1 MKKSLLLAA
10 LLATAG
16 VTAQAQTA
24 APAAK
29 PAATAQSGQV
39 VPVAAEVTV
48 LTATVDSV
56 DAKTRTVVLKND
68 QGQLAPMKVGK
79 DVPNFGK
86 IKKGDIFVVEYAQ
99 AVAVGLVA
107 APKGTQPGVTAT
119 RTVKV
124 QDQAN
129 KKPFAEEIDT
139 IYATAK
145 IQSIDAKART
155 AVLSTPDGKNLK
167 VKVDK
172 AVLGLENFKVG
183 DEVLV
188 EYVQDMAVGFVA
200 PAKK

>member
-16 VTAQAQTA
+16 LNVQAQTA
-24 APAAK
+24 APAA
-29 PAATAQSGQV
+29 PAAQV

-48 LTATVDSV
+48 MTATVDSV
-56 DAKTRTVVLKND
+56 NAKTRTVMLKND
-68 QGQLAPMKVGK
+68 QGQLAPMTVGK
-79 DVPNFGK
+79 SVANFNK
-86 IKKGDIFVVEYAQ
+86 IKKGDTFVVEYAQ

-139 IYATAK
+139 VTATAVIK
-145 IQSIDAKART
+145 SIDAKART
-155 AVLSTPDGKNLK
+155 AELTTPDGKTTK

-172 AVLGLENFKVG
+172 AVLGLEDFKVG
-183 DEVLV
+183 DDVLV

-200 PAKK
+200 TPKK

>member
-1 MKKSLLLAA
+1 MKKSLVLAA

-16 VTAQAQTA
+16 ITAQAQTA

-29 PAATAQSGQV
+29 PAAAAQSGQV

-107 APKGTQPGVTAT
+107 APKGTQPGVSAT

-145 IQSIDAKART
+145 IQSIDTKART

>member
-16 VTAQAQTA
+16 LNVQAQTA
-24 APAAK
+24 APAAA
-29 PAATAQSGQV
+29 PAAEVA
-39 VPVAAEVTV
+39 PVAAEVTIM
-48 LTATVDSV
+48 TATVDSV
-56 DAKTRTVVLKND
+56 NAKTRTVMLKND

-79 DVPNFGK
+79 SVTNFNK
-86 IKKGDIFVVEYAQ
+86 IKKGDTFVVEYAQ
-99 AVAVGLVA
+99 AVVVGLVA
-107 APKGTQPGVTAT
+107 APKGTQPSVTGT

-124 QDQAN
+124 QDQSN

-139 IYATAK
+139 IKATAVIK
-145 IQSIDAKART
+145 SIDAKART
-155 AVLSTPDGKNLK
+155 AEITMPDGKVNK

-183 DEVLV
+183 DDVVV

-200 PAKK
+200 TPKK

>member
-1 MKKSLLLAA
+1 MKKSLLIAA

-16 VTAQAQTA
+16 ITAQAQTA

-29 PAATAQSGQV
+29 PAAAAKSGQV

-56 DAKTRTVVLKND
+56 DAKNRTVVLKND

-107 APKGTQPGVTAT
+107 APKGTQPGVSAT

-145 IQSIDAKART
+145 IKSIDAKART
-155 AVLSTPDGKNLK
+155 AELTTPDGKTLK

-188 EYVQDMAVGFVA
+188 EYVQDMAIGFVA
-200 PAKK
+200 QAKK

>member
-16 VTAQAQTA
+16 LNVQAQTA
-24 APAAK
+24 APAAA
-29 PAATAQSGQV
+29 PAAEVA
-39 VPVAAEVTV
+39 PVAAEVV
-48 LTATVDSV
+48 IMTATVDSV
-56 DAKTRTVVLKND
+56 NAKTRTVMLKND

-79 DVPNFGK
+79 SVTNFNK
-86 IKKGDIFVVEYAQ
+86 IKKGDTFVVEYAQ
-99 AVAVGLVA
+99 AVVVGLVA
-107 APKGTQPGVTAT
+107 APKGTQPSVSGT

-139 IYATAK
+139 IKATAVIK
-145 IQSIDAKART
+145 SIDAKART
-155 AVLSTPDGKNLK
+155 AEITMPDGKVNK

-183 DEVLV
+183 DDVVV

-200 PAKK
+200 TPKK

>member
-16 VTAQAQTA
+16 ITAQAQTA

-29 PAATAQSGQV
+29 QASAQP
-39 VPVAAEVTV
+39 VPVAAEVVV

-56 DAKTRTVVLKND
+56 DAKTRTVTLKND

-79 DVPNFGK
+79 NVPDFAN

-107 APKGTQPGVTAT
+107 APKGTQPGVSAT
-119 RTVKV
+119 RAVKV

-145 IQSIDAKART
+145 IKSIDAKART
-155 AVLSTPDGKNLK
+155 AVLTTPDGKTLK

-172 AVLGLENFKVG
+172 AVMGLENFKAG

-188 EYVQDMAVGFVA
+188 EYVQDIAIGFVK

>member
-16 VTAQAQTA
+16 LNAQAQTA
-24 APAAK
+24 APAAA
-29 PAATAQSGQV
+29 PAAQV

-48 LTATVDSV
+48 MTATVDSV
-56 DAKTRTVVLKND
+56 NAKTRTVMLKND
-68 QGQLAPMKVGK
+68 QGQLAPMTVGK
-79 DVPNFGK
+79 SVANFNK
-86 IKKGDIFVVEYAQ
+86 IKKGDTFVVEYAQ

-139 IYATAK
+139 VTATAVIK
-145 IQSIDAKART
+145 SIDAKART
-155 AVLSTPDGKNLK
+155 AELTTPDGKTTK

-172 AVLGLENFKVG
+172 AVLGLEDFKVG
-183 DEVLV
+183 DDVLV

-200 PAKK
+200 TPKK

>member
-1 MKKSLLLAA
+1 MKKSLLIAA

-16 VTAQAQTA
+16 LTAQAQTA

-29 PAATAQSGQV
+29 PAAAAKSGQV

-56 DAKTRTVVLKND
+56 DAKNRTVVLKND

-107 APKGTQPGVTAT
+107 APKGTQPGVSAT

-145 IQSIDAKART
+145 IKSIDAKART
-155 AVLSTPDGKNLK
+155 AELTTPDGKTLK

-188 EYVQDMAVGFVA
+188 EYVQDMAIGFVA

>member
-16 VTAQAQTA
+16 ITAHAQTA

-29 PAATAQSGQV
+29 QAAAQP
-39 VPVAAEVTV
+39 VPVAAEVVV

-56 DAKTRTVVLKND
+56 DAKSRTVVLKND
-68 QGQLAPMKVGK
+68 QGQLAPMKIGK
-79 DVPNFGK
+79 NVPDFAN

-107 APKGTQPGVTAT
+107 APKGTQPGVSAT
-119 RTVKV
+119 RAVKV
-124 QDQAN
+124 QDAAN
-129 KKPFAEEIDT
+129 KKPFAEETDT

-145 IQSIDAKART
+145 IKSVDAKART
-155 AVLSTPDGKNLK
+155 AVLSTPDGKVLK

-172 AVLGLENFKVG
+172 AVLGLEKFKVG
-183 DEVLV
+183 DEVV
-188 EYVQDMAVGFVA
+188 IEYVQDMAIGFVA
-200 PAKK
+200 PTAK

>member
-16 VTAQAQTA
+16 LNVQAQTA
-24 APAAK
+24 APAAA
-29 PAATAQSGQV
+29 PAAQV

-48 LTATVDSV
+48 MTATVDSV
-56 DAKTRTVVLKND
+56 NAKTRTVMLKND
-68 QGQLAPMKVGK
+68 QGQLAPMTVGK
-79 DVPNFGK
+79 SVANFNK
-86 IKKGDIFVVEYAQ
+86 IKKGDTFVVEYAQ

-139 IYATAK
+139 VTATAVIK
-145 IQSIDAKART
+145 SIDAKART
-155 AVLSTPDGKNLK
+155 AELTTPDGKTTK

-172 AVLGLENFKVG
+172 AVLGLQDFKVG
-183 DEVLV
+183 DDVLV

-200 PAKK
+200 TPKK

>member
-1 MKKSLLLAA
+1 MKKSLILAA

-16 VTAQAQTA
+16 ITAQAQTA

-29 PAATAQSGQV
+29 PAAAAKSGQV

-107 APKGTQPGVTAT
+107 APKGTQPGVSAT

-129 KKPFAEEIDT
+129 KKPFAEEVDT

-145 IQSIDAKART
+145 IKSIDAKART
-155 AVLSTPDGKNLK
+155 AELTTPDGKTLK

-172 AVLGLENFKVG
+172 AVMGLENFKVG

-200 PAKK
+200 PTKK

>member
-1 MKKSLLLAA
+1 MKKSLLLVA
-10 LLATAG
+10 LLAAVG
-16 VTAQAQTA
+16 LNVQAQTA

-29 PAATAQSGQV
+29 PAAHSAEV
-39 VPVAAEVTV
+39 LPVAAEVAV
-48 LTATVDSV
+48 VTAKVVSV
-56 DAKTRTVVLKND
+56 NTKTRTVVLKND

-79 DVPNFGK
+79 SVDNFDK
-86 IKKGDIFVVEYAQ
+86 IKKGDTFVVEYAQ

-107 APKGTQPGVTAT
+107 APKGTKPGITDT

-129 KKPFAEEIDT
+129 KKPFAEEVDT

-145 IQSIDAKART
+145 IKDINAAART
-155 AVLSTPDGKNLK
+155 AELTTPDGKTLK

-172 AVLGLENFKVG
+172 GVLGLENFKNG

-188 EYVQDMAVGFVA
+188 EYVQDIAVGFVA
-200 PAKK
+200 TPKK

>member
-1 MKKSLLLAA
+1 MKKSLLIAA

-16 VTAQAQTA
+16 ITAQAQTA

-29 PAATAQSGQV
+29 PAAAAKSGQV

-56 DAKTRTVVLKND
+56 DAKNRTVVLKND

-107 APKGTQPGVTAT
+107 APKGTQPGVSAT

-139 IYATAK
+139 VKATAVIK
-145 IQSIDAKART
+145 SIDAKART
-155 AVLSTPDGKNLK
+155 AEITMPDGKVNK

-172 AVLGLENFKVG
+172 AVLGLEDFKVG
-183 DEVLV
+183 DDVVV

-200 PAKK
+200 TPKK

>member
-16 VTAQAQTA
+16 ITAHAQTA

-29 PAATAQSGQV
+29 QAAAQP
-39 VPVAAEVTV
+39 VPVAAEVVV

-56 DAKTRTVVLKND
+56 DAKARTVVLKND
-68 QGQLAPMKVGK
+68 QGQLATMKVGK
-79 DVPNFGK
+79 NVPDFAN

-107 APKGTQPGVTAT
+107 APKGTQPGVSAT
-119 RTVKV
+119 RAVKV

-129 KKPFAEEIDT
+129 KKPFAEELDT
-139 IYATAK
+139 VYATAK
-145 IQSIDAKART
+145 IQSVDAKTRT
-155 AVLSTPDGKNLK
+155 AVLTTPDGKTLK

-172 AVLGLENFKVG
+172 AVLGLEKFKAG

-188 EYVQDMAVGFVA
+188 EYVQDIAIGFVK

>member
-1 MKKSLLLAA
+1 MKKSLLIAA

-16 VTAQAQTA
+16 ITAQAQTA

-29 PAATAQSGQV
+29 PAAAAKSGQV

-68 QGQLAPMKVGK
+68 QGQLAPMNVGK
-79 DVPNFGK
+79 DVTNFGK

-107 APKGTQPGVTAT
+107 APKGTQPGVSAT

-145 IQSIDAKART
+145 IKSIDAKART
-155 AVLSTPDGKNLK
+155 AELTTPDGKTLK

-188 EYVQDMAVGFVA
+188 EYVQDMAIGFVA

>member
-16 VTAQAQTA
+16 ITAHAQTA

-29 PAATAQSGQV
+29 QAAAQP
-39 VPVAAEVTV
+39 VPVAAEVVV

-68 QGQLAPMKVGK
+68 QGQLAPMKIGK
-79 DVPNFGK
+79 NVPDFAN

-107 APKGTQPGVTAT
+107 APKGTQPGVSAT
-119 RTVKV
+119 RAVKV
-124 QDQAN
+124 QDAAN
-129 KKPFAEEIDT
+129 KKPFAEETDT

-145 IQSIDAKART
+145 IKSVDAKART
-155 AVLSTPDGKNLK
+155 AVLSTPDGKVLK

-172 AVLGLENFKVG
+172 AVLGLENFKAG

-188 EYVQDMAVGFVA
+188 EYVQDIAIGFVK

>member
-16 VTAQAQTA
+16 LNVQAQTA
-24 APAAK
+24 APAAA
-29 PAATAQSGQV
+29 PAAEVA
-39 VPVAAEVTV
+39 PVAAEVTIM
-48 LTATVDSV
+48 TATVDSV
-56 DAKTRTVVLKND
+56 NAKTRTVMLKND

-79 DVPNFGK
+79 SVTNFNK
-86 IKKGDIFVVEYAQ
+86 IKKGDTFVVEYAQ
-99 AVAVGLVA
+99 AVVVGLVA
-107 APKGTQPGVTAT
+107 APKGAQPSITGT

-124 QDQAN
+124 QSQAS

-139 IYATAK
+139 IKATAVIK
-145 IQSIDAKART
+145 SIDAKART
-155 AVLSTPDGKNLK
+155 AELTMPDGKVNK

-183 DEVLV
+183 DDVVV

-200 PAKK
+200 TPKK

>member
-16 VTAQAQTA
+16 ITAQAQTA

-29 PAATAQSGQV
+29 PAAAAQSGQV

-107 APKGTQPGVTAT
+107 APKGTQPGVSAT

-145 IQSIDAKART
+145 IQSIDTKART

>member
-16 VTAQAQTA
+16 LNVQAQTA

-29 PAATAQSGQV
+29 PAAQAGQV
-39 VPVAAEVTV
+39 MPVAAEVTV

-68 QGQLAPMKVGK
+68 QGQLASMKVAK
-79 DVPNFGK
+79 SVADFGN

-107 APKGTQPGVTAT
+107 APKGTQPGISAT

-124 QDQAN
+124 AGKGA
-129 KKPFAEEIDT
+129 KKPFAEEVDT
-139 IYATAK
+139 VYATAK
-145 IQSIDAKART
+145 IVSIDAKARMAT
-155 AVLSTPDGKNLK
+155 LSTPDGKTLK

-183 DEVLV
+183 DEVMV

-200 PAKK
+200 PLKK

>member
-16 VTAQAQTA
+16 LNVQAQTA
-24 APAAK
+24 APAAA
-29 PAATAQSGQV
+29 PAAEVA
-39 VPVAAEVTV
+39 PVAAEVTIM
-48 LTATVDSV
+48 TATVDSV
-56 DAKTRTVVLKND
+56 NAKTRTVVLKND

-79 DVPNFGK
+79 SVANFGK
-86 IKKGDIFVVEYAQ
+86 IKKGDTFVVEYAQ
-99 AVAVGLVA
+99 AVVVGLVA
-107 APKGTQPGVTAT
+107 APKGTQPSVTGT

-139 IYATAK
+139 VKATAVIK
-145 IQSIDAKART
+145 SIDAKART
-155 AVLSTPDGKNLK
+155 AEITMPDGKVNK

-172 AVLGLENFKVG
+172 AVLGLEDFKVG
-183 DEVLV
+183 DDVVV

-200 PAKK
+200 TPKK

>member
-16 VTAQAQTA
+16 LNVQAQTA
-24 APAAK
+24 APAAA
-29 PAATAQSGQV
+29 PAAEVA
-39 VPVAAEVTV
+39 PVAAEVTIM
-48 LTATVDSV
+48 TATVDSV
-56 DAKTRTVVLKND
+56 NAKTRTVVLKND

-79 DVPNFGK
+79 SVANFGK
-86 IKKGDIFVVEYAQ
+86 IKKGDTFVVEYAQ
-99 AVAVGLVA
+99 AVVVGLVA
-107 APKGTQPGVTAT
+107 APKGTQPSVTGT

-139 IYATAK
+139 VKATAVIK
-145 IQSIDAKART
+145 SIDAKART
-155 AVLSTPDGKNLK
+155 AELTMPDGKVNK

-172 AVLGLENFKVG
+172 AVLGLEDFKVG
-183 DEVLV
+183 DDVVV

-200 PAKK
+200 TPKK